1 MATDLQRCPGC
12 GRKLN
17 RAELLWTATHGGR
30 QCARCWAGVQF
41 LATPGREHPHA
52 SRTKKGAAPRR
63 GDRRLA
69 A

>member
-1 MATDLQRCPGC
+1 MRCPSC

-17 RAELLWTATHGGR
+17 KAEQLWTATHGGR
-30 QCARCWAGVQF
+30 QCSHCWAGVQF
-41 LATPGREHPHA
+41 LPHPERGHRQRA
-52 SRTKKGAAPRR
+52 EAKSKMRARR

>member
-1 MATDLQRCPGC
+1 MRCPSC

-17 RAELLWTATHGGR
+17 KAEQLWTATHGGR
-30 QCARCWAGVQF
+30 QCYHCWAGVQF
-41 LATPGREHPHA
+41 LPHA
-52 SRTKKGAAPRR
+52 DRGHGHHRDAKTKMRARR

>member
-1 MATDLQRCPGC
+1 MRCPSC

-17 RAELLWTATHGGR
+17 KAEQLWTSTHGGR
-30 QCARCWAGVQF
+30 QCYHCWAGVQF
-41 LATPGREHPHA
+41 LPHA
-52 SRTKKGAAPRR
+52 ERGHGRHRDAQAKLRARR

>member
-1 MATDLQRCPGC
+1 MRCPSC

-17 RAELLWTATHGGR
+17 RAEQLWMATHGG
-30 QCARCWAGVQF
+30 QECQHCWGGVQ
-41 LATPGREHPHA
+41 LLRPSPRERPYA
-52 SRTKKGAAPRR
+52 RDRNLRMRTRR

>member
-1 MATDLQRCPGC
+1 MRCPSC

-17 RAELLWTATHGGR
+17 RAEQLWMATHGGR
-30 QCARCWAGVQF
+30 ECSRCWGSVRLLRPNSQEQVR
-41 LATPGREHPHA
+41 PRGRQERA
-52 SRTKKGAAPRR
+52 RMRR